1 MSEQNESSEGKSI
14 LQRVTQ
20 IFVGGPKAAKP
31 TVAEVA
37 PAEQPMASDAQKEER
52 LAAYRKLCE
61 EEAQRNPD
69 GQEKAEKKIKYRA
82 KDFNASES
90 HAKQKA
96 V

>member
-1 MSEQNESSEGKSI
+1 MSEQNTSEGKSI

-20 IFVGGPKAAKP
+20 IFVGGPKASKP
-31 TVAEVA
+31 PVAEVVA
-37 PAEQPMASDAQKEER
+37 PPEQPLASDEQKEER

-61 EEAQRNPD
+61 EEAQNNPS
-69 GQEKAEKKIKYRA
+69 QEQAEKKIKYRA